1 MVAPLSAKLNQ
12 KMQLDQSKA
21 LADEKRKQELQEIKL
36 QDAEAKA
43 NLGILFKTRDQIIK
57 EKQKL
62 SDSGMQSPVPPLP
75 AVPQASGGIPEFTP
89 GGDDQ
94 VATVKTGEAIIPVE
108 AAQDPK
114 NKAVI
119 AQLVDEGRQ
128 AQGYKRGTVSIPKPT
143 KGLTGMT
150 QQENMLPIIPVV
162 GRRKKMQGYS
172 MGSIDIGGI
181 GDGIGELFA
190 AGKKKLNEYLGPTS
204 DDSGWVT
211 APPSVTKQGP
221 LTFAERNQNPG
232 NLVYI
237 GQKNAVRGEAK
248 PGGGN
253 FAGFQNYEDGRAAL
267 EADIRSKTQRQ
278 GLTLGGTIDKYAPPS
293 DKNNTQRYKEV
304 VSGATG
310 IPINERVPLGSV
322 PALADIITQH
332 EGGYS
337 NFTPGNTTVNPVST
351 AEKNKLQASSDSNTI
366 KSMLARIAYPLAATL
381 DANGGALYNSA
392 AKATTEAA
400 NALDVARWGRA
411 AGIYGD
417 DITRVEVP
425 TIGNGGYTP
434 FIDKVSGIVDRY
446 KNAAKKADDVMKSPT
461 QVKVNSSPLSPL
473 QDTKV
478 GGTKVTPV
486 DLQEQQGPQEQD
498 PAFQYPEATEKW
510 FSEMTK
516 NNFPALQ
523 AAQAKA
529 LAIKEKGGD
538 GEGFFQGVL
547 KNIYGRPDSLVNP
560 QTVARFIM
568 GTSFGALSGGSL
580 GGSIKWAAQD
590 TLRNYDQLHQQEA
603 SDNRMITAQAD
614 KDIRAEK
621 QQSYAERKAM
631 LPQLLPNYESEGVYK
646 FLKTGDVKDLGKRRP
661 TSIVNSEFEDFVPRN
676 APSTAQPV
684 RLYKVPNQDGKGFT
698 WKTKDGQQLPENYVT
713 TKEHSGLQKSISDN
727 HKAFEEKLAK
737 DFDSKLGIF
746 FGSKGGAKDSG
757 NASLQNLPTS
767 SEMASQLS
775 STLRGM
781 GYPIDAPEMQERAH
795 AIGKIVTDSVIAE
808 HKTNNGKTIDI
819 SPHVYRAM
827 LIGNSQG
834 AINSTDFML
843 STNKSMDSNKL
854 KDLITAAQNNVYKT
868 EPSVKNP
875 SEVYQKATE
884 KLMALKQEYASKPS
898 NKMQDSDS
906 ETGFYR
912 FAKKNLLIK

>member
-62 SDSGMQSPVPPLP
+62 ADSGMQSPVPPLP

-150 QQENMLPIIPVV
+150 QQENMLPIIPVI
-162 GRRKKMQGYS
+162 GRRKKMQGYRMGTTGDADDKMLESWLQQNEKYQSVTPIPKPYDAAWTAARESGAAGTAAKNPNSSASGLYQMTDAAWVDAIKKNPSLQKMDRADKTTQEIGRSTYRSILADRLTAQGIEPTDKALAQAWFIGPAGLGNVVKGDPNAPLAVSSSARSLNPALQNVTNAEFLAKDDPYSRTLAKIIPTPRNLARDQQMTHGPKQFSGDYQRAPAIPRPGESQTVDSDGFRGSAEAKIMDYNTSGLSKNNSISS
-172 MGSIDIGGI
+172 MSSRYLNNRDEPATQSEISAQVPPPEPQDSSLEEINKHFSDTTRDNQSALI
-181 GDGIGELFA
+181 EIRRQGDGITDVEE
-190 AGKKKLNEYLGPTS
+190 KKN
-204 DDSGWVT
+204 
-211 APPSVTKQGP
+211 
-221 LTFAERNQNPG
+221 FFER
-232 NLVYI
+232 
-237 GQKNAVRGEAK
+237 
-248 PGGGN
+248 
-253 FAGFQNYEDGRAAL
+253 
-267 EADIRSKTQRQ
+267 
-278 GLTLGGTIDKYAPPS
+278 
-293 DKNNTQRYKEV
+293 
-304 VSGATG
+304 
-310 IPINERVPLGSV
+310 
-322 PALADIITQH
+322 
-332 EGGYS
+332 
-337 NFTPGNTTVNPVST
+337 
-351 AEKNKLQASSDSNTI
+351 
-366 KSMLARIAYPLAATL
+366 ML
-381 DANGGALYNSA
+381 S
-392 AKATTEAA
+392 
-400 NALDVARWGRA
+400 
-411 AGIYGD
+411 
-417 DITRVEVP
+417 
-425 TIGNGGYTP
+425 
-434 FIDKVSGIVDRY
+434 
-446 KNAAKKADDVMKSPT
+446 
-461 QVKVNSSPLSPL
+461 
-473 QDTKV
+473 
-478 GGTKVTPV
+478 
-486 DLQEQQGPQEQD
+486 
-498 PAFQYPEATEKW
+498 
-510 FSEMTK
+510 
-516 NNFPALQ
+516 
-523 AAQAKA
+523 
-529 LAIKEKGGD
+529 
-538 GEGFFQGVL
+538 
-547 KNIYGRPDSLVNP
+547 NIYGRDDSLVNP
-560 QTVARFIM
+560 ATAARFIA
-568 GTSFGALSGGSL
+568 GAALGMASGGSTN
-580 GGSIKWAAQD
+580 GSIRWAAQD

-614 KDIRAEK
+614 KDVRAEK

-684 RLYKVPNQDGKGFT
+684 RLYKVPNQDGKGFI

-854 KDLITAAQNNVYKT
+854 KDLITTAQNNVYKT